1 MKTYILRDAN
11 VARRFL
17 LQGLWGQRVLPPT
30 AATVRPALEWA
41 LEASSAGQILPP
53 PGFLADL
60 GHVAFGLDWEMRG
73 GRNQVSV
80 PGLPINLLRTY
91 EDHVLG
97 KIYADWTFGRA
108 SEAMRRY
115 HGRGQAKALAF
126 FLNQF
131 QARSDF
137 DGAQMSPSVIKALLE
152 PPPEEVLNQG
162 WESLQQDGIQAPLTE
177 LYESLITASRRTA
190 EVLGPEDIDELES
203 GDVLAEE
210 GERLAKRQVRQAAVR
225 LETALP
231 RTRVRRLAQRMEVPT
246 RILDEDTY
254 PVGGFTSI
262 SNRGSIESLLHSQ
275 LAYMEKDD
283 RPDMFDIKFLRD
295 ELLYY
300 SRDENQFL
308 RRRRTFVFVMQPDLS
323 HTRFKDSELTY
334 QRGVLMLA
342 LIFMAVRKLSEWL
355 STDALYFRIL
365 FVVEKDEEPLKAER
379 ELLQS
384 LFREQIASGT
394 VFLERVEAE
403 QVESLCRNWARRSMV
418 HCLILGENP
427 PALEPAD
434 TVVTRLKIAGPRPAL
449 GDGVEEPV
457 LVEAEDAMDSWSQ
470 ALEKVL
476 QRWV

>member
-1 MKTYILRDAN
+1 MR
-11 VARRFL
+11 
-17 LQGLWGQRVLPPT
+17 
-30 AATVRPALEWA
+30 
-41 LEASSAGQILPP
+41 AG
-53 PGFLADL
+53 
-60 GHVAFGLDWEMRG
+60 RS
-73 GRNQVSV
+73 QVSV
-80 PGLPINLLRTY
+80 PAVPINLLHTY

-97 KIYADWTFGRA
+97 KIYADWTFSRA

-115 HGRGQAKALAF
+115 QGRGQAKALAF

-131 QARSDF
+131 HNRSGF
-137 DGAQMSPSVIKALLE
+137 DGVQIGPSVVKGVLE
-152 PPPEEVLNQG
+152 LQPEDVLNQG
-162 WESLQQDGIQAPLTE
+162 WESLQQDGVQAPLNE
-177 LYESLITASRRTA
+177 LYESLINAARRTA

-225 LETALP
+225 LEATLP
-231 RTRVRRLAQRMEVPT
+231 RTRVRPLAHRMEVPT

-262 SNRGSIESLLHSQ
+262 SNRGSTESLLHSQ
-275 LAYMEKDD
+275 LAYMEKDE

-308 RRRRTFVFVMQPDLS
+308 RRRRTFVFVMEPDLS

-342 LIFMAVRKLSEWL
+342 LIFMVVRKLSEWL

-365 FVVEKDEEPLKAER
+365 FVGEGEEEPLKAER

-394 VFLERVEAE
+394 VFLERMAADRVKSA
-403 QVESLCRNWARRSMV
+403 CRNWARRSMV
-418 HCLILGENP
+418 HALVLGEDP
-427 PALEPAD
+427 PVLEPEE

-449 GDGVEEPV
+449 GDADGEPAV
-457 LVEAEDAMDSWSQ
+457 VEAEDAMDSWGTT
-470 ALEKVL
+470 LEQVL